1 MADFGRTRAVRC
13 AFTFRDFPA
22 TRMAWPGPWRQA
34 IEGNGG
40 TSTILFV
47 GVVLGVVDAAMAYMD
62 RQLRARGAPDPPL
75 PALEKV
81 EWVMAHWKAWLAQ
94 QAYDGALRALER
106 HGRSRHD
113 ATRR

>member
-81 EWVMAHWKAWLAQ
+81 EWVMAHWEAWLAQ